1 MIYPLD
7 IETFHEQRSEPHGK
21 TEHRPYYEGCAK
33 EAGVSL
39 GTVSKVINGIP
50 VGEEYRKK
58 VEQAIKELDYHL
70 NAYARGLKSNR
81 TNTIAV
87 ILPTIAHPYFGLIA
101 HCINSS
107 LQKRGYRML
116 LCDTDYDNEK
126 EQEMIRM
133 AEQNKVDGIIALTYD
148 PKLEAPSEINSVSID
163 RYLGANI
170 PCVASDNYAGGRLAA
185 EKLMENG
192 CRKLASCAS
201 VPASWAR
208 PTNARTAL
216 WPPVKPQAFL
226 MK

>member
-1 MIYPLD
+1 MAKQNTAPTMKD
-7 IETFHEQRSEPHGK
+7 V
-21 TEHRPYYEGCAK
+21 AK

-133 AEQNKVDGIIALTYD
+133 AEQNKVDGIMTRSWKYPRRSTPSPSTGIS
-148 PKLEAPSEINSVSID
+148 APTSPAWHQITTQ
-163 RYLGANI
+163 
-170 PCVASDNYAGGRLAA
+170 AGG
-185 EKLMENG
+185 
-192 CRKLASCAS
+192 
-201 VPASWAR
+201 
-208 PTNARTAL
+208 
-216 WPPVKPQAFL
+216 WPPKS
-226 MK
+226 

>member
-1 MIYPLD
+1 MAKQNTAPTMKD
-7 IETFHEQRSEPHGK
+7 V
-21 TEHRPYYEGCAK
+21 AK

-133 AEQNKVDGIIALTYD
+133 AEQNKVDGIITLTYD
-148 PKLEAPSEINSVSID
+148 PKLEVPSEQEARLPARRFQHRGRD
-163 RYLGANI
+163 QQTQ
-170 PCVASDNYAGGRLAA
+170 GRLCGR
-185 EKLMENG
+185 L
-192 CRKLASCAS
+192 
-201 VPASWAR
+201 
-208 PTNARTAL
+208 
-216 WPPVKPQAFL
+216 
-226 MK
+226 

>member
-1 MIYPLD
+1 MAKQNTAPTMKD
-7 IETFHEQRSEPHGK
+7 V
-21 TEHRPYYEGCAK
+21 AK

-148 PKLEAPSEINSVSID
+148 PKLEVPSEINSVSID

-170 PCVASDNYAGGRLAA
+170 PCVASDNYAGQSGWKTAA
-185 EKLMENG
+185 G
-192 CRKLASCAS
+192 SSPSCAS